1 MSSEVLIEANMENYL
16 LTAIMNKLFS
26 INKT

>member
-1 MSSEVLIEANMENYL
+1 MNSKVLIEANMENYL
-16 LTAIMNKLFS
+16 LAAIMNKFFS